1 MSQKKNPTVEQMLEY
16 RQLCNQIYTDNSH
29 KAIQSFKEEYDV
41 FTKVYEMNGR
51 FGLKDACGEVLIPA
65 LFDDVLYTFADE
77 YRNWVVPVLN
87 DGKIAFVSPDG
98 NGTLVTEFIYD
109 SVNFLAGFYILIS
122 DDKQGI
128 ATIIGQI
135 VVPVEMDDLF
145 EPFNDLLVFKK
156 GDKFGFAMLNSALC
170 TDAIYDS
177 YEILDNEY
185 LRVVRVNTIG
195 YIDDNASF
203 TTDEDK
209 SFFNAMCN

>member
-98 NGTLVTEFIYD
+98 NGTLVSEFIYD

-128 ATIIGQI
+128 ATINGQI

-185 LRVVRVNTIG
+185 LRVVRDNTIG
-195 YIDDNASF
+195 YIDDKASF